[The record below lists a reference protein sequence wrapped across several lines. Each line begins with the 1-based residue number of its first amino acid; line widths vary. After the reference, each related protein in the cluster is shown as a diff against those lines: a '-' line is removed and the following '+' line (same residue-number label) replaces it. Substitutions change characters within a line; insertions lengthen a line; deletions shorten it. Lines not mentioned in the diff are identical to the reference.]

1 MFKGRRTPDYG
12 DSMAGDPGS
21 RPQPPNQWSLRHD
34 EPRLLGDSPVGI
46 VPISWRPPPT
56 DIDGLLADLRRLGYE
71 GVQSGDTFPRGSELR
86 SQLSYHQMRLAEVY
100 AALPCGPDGP
110 AEDALEQGRARLD
123 LLREGEGEVL
133 VVALDGTADRDRWAG
148 RSDVDQ
154 APGLSEQGWSR
165 MAGLLAALADD
176 TAATGETIAFHPHSG
191 TYVETPSEIDRLL
204 EETGDFDLGIC
215 LDTGHD
221 LVGGGDPAKT
231 VARIGARL
239 RHLHLKDVDPRVL
252 GEMRQNGGLA
262 RAIERR
268 VFAPLGSG
276 LLDLAGVL
284 ASLDEVGYEGWLMV
298 EQDTA
303 WEPPLEAAAISRRV
317 LDWAQRHLASANRQ
331 RVSD

>member
-1 MFKGRRTPDYG
+1 
-12 DSMAGDPGS
+12 MADHPGS
-21 RPQPPNQWSLRHD
+21 SPEPPIQGSLRD
-34 EPRLLGDSPVGI
+34 DAPRLLGECPVGI
-46 VPISWRPPPT
+46 VTITWRPPPT
-56 DIDGLLADLRRLGYE
+56 DLGGLLADLRRVGYE
-71 GVQSGDTFPRGSELR
+71 GVQLGDTFPRGVEVR
-86 SQLSYHQMRLAEVY
+86 SLLSGHQMRLAEVY

-148 RSDVDQ
+148 KSDVDQ
-154 APGLSEQGWSR
+154 AQGLSEQGWSR
-165 MAGLLAALADD
+165 LAGLLAALADE
-176 TAATGETIAFHPHSG
+176 TAAAGKTIAFHPHSG
-191 TYVETPSEIDRLL
+191 TYVETPSELDRFL
-204 EETGDFDLGIC
+204 EETGDFGLGIC

-221 LVGGGDPAKT
+221 LVGGGDPPKT

-239 RHLHLKDVDPRVL
+239 RHLHLKDTDPRVL
-252 GEMRQNGGLA
+252 GEMRQNGGMA
-262 RAIERR
+262 GAIERR

-276 LLDLAGVL
+276 LLDLPGVL

-317 LDWAQRHLASANRQ
+317 LDWAQRHLASGDQ
-331 RVSD
+331 KTGQ